1 MLPSIQCIFE
11 RWLAGLGV
19 ILAGVVLIGGG
30 GWCLGRLFTGI
41 ADATG
46 TLATVIEWTAKIAV
60 ISLLIGGF
68 VFGGY
73 FIGKD
78 LLTSFGICHL
88 R

>member
-11 RWLAGLGV
+11 RWLTGLGV
-19 ILAGVVLIGGG
+19 ILAGVVLIGGV
-30 GWCLGRLFTGI
+30 GWCLGQLFIGI
-41 ADATG
+41 ADADG
-46 TLATVIEWTAKIAV
+46 TVDAVVEWIANVAV
-60 ISLLIGGF
+60 ISLLIAVI